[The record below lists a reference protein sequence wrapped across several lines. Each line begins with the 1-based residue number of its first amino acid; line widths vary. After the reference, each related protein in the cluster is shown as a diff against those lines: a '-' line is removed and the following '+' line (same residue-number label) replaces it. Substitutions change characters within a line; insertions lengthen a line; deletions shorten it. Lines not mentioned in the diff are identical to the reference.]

1 MSYYKYAERD
11 ESVQVNWADIGK
23 NLSQTFQD
31 INTERETKKAAID
44 ANTRKLSQD
53 LNSSPQG
60 EFQGGNN
67 LMNNFVASAQ
77 QSRLLDDKLLKSGG
91 MDLKTYTLRRQNLVD
106 STNTITDL
114 QKTFQEAYK
123 PIMEGLNSQPP
134 KYSPQVAYEMMK
146 IQGFGDFNDSMA
158 VIDPYSSNV
167 SLAKTKIVN
176 GIKEIIPNS
185 SQPVN
190 VIKGKLMSPPPIYDV
205 NAATKSLVDSQGDL
219 VLSLYKAGSLSGA
232 GTITE
237 LTGLAAIEKFADKE
251 WTEAAK
257 SLNSAINQAIDGML
271 QQPRAMADILTTKI
285 PGYDAFSYTYDK
297 EEAKKDPKKILL
309 KATPQGGYGEE
320 DKNGPNYEA
329 QKKQVADWI
338 TTSIKSQMDAK
349 VAIKETSQVQ
359 LQEKRAPTQTEV
371 DLNTQREMSKNLAQN
386 LVYSLT
392 GDTNKSAAGTKY
404 LSATTT
410 LPIDKTKEGFVVQG
424 DNGTQVFKFR
434 ADGKTLSDPLGFA
447 KSFVG
452 VMKGKM
458 PDINETQVLQYVQQF
473 LPKGAKI
480 NELTEA
486 KGFESQ
492 PKKVVADPL
501 KVYSENIDRFIPRIS
516 KNDADKAFGSSLT
529 KLNNSLNA
537 IGASAEKPSFIGISN
552 PYSKK
557 IIITAPN
564 GVVSSE
570 IDLMSDN
577 ANQTIKLFIKANPKG
592 VDANAQG
599 EWAENLN
606 KLGVFTP
613 AKKPVKKQILP
624 GGKVR

>member
-23 NLSQTFQD
+23 NLSQTFKD

-44 ANTRKLSQD
+44 ANTRKLGQD
-53 LNSSPQG
+53 LNNSPQG
-60 EFQGGNN
+60 EFQNGNN

-190 VIKGKLMSPPPIYDV
+190 VIKGKLSSPPPIYDV
-205 NAATKSLVDSQGDL
+205 NAATKSVVDSQGDL
-219 VLSLYKAGSLSGA
+219 VLSLYKAGTLKRA

-237 LTGLAAIEKFADKE
+237 LTGLGAIEKFGEGE

-257 SLNSAINQAIDGML
+257 SLNKSINQYVDGML

-359 LQEKRAPTQTEV
+359 LQERRAPTQTEV

-404 LSATTT
+404 LSSTTV
-410 LPIDKTKEGFVVQG
+410 PINKTKDGFVVQG

-434 ADGKTLSDPLGFA
+434 ADGKTLADPLDFA

-452 VMKGKM
+452 VMKGKQ
-458 PDINETQVLQYVQQF
+458 PNINETQVLQYVQQF

-486 KGFESQ
+486 KGFEAKA
-492 PKKVVADPL
+492 KKEVTDPL

-516 KNDADKAFGSSLT
+516 QNDAKVAFGSSLT

-537 IGASAEKPSFIGISN
+537 IGASAEGTLN
-552 PYSKK
+552 PFNKK
-557 IIITAPN
+557 IKITAPN
-564 GVVSSE
+564 GQVSE
-570 IDLMSDN
+570 PIDLMNDN

-592 VDANAQG
+592 VDADAQG
-599 EWAENLN
+599 EWAEKLN
-606 KLGVFTP
+606 KLGVFNT
-613 AKKPVKKQILP
+613 KETPVKKQILP